1 MEWINRLPCNEI
13 YWGVIPSINLV
24 DAINKMIQT
33 LPKKRTRPDWLKIK
47 LTTTG
52 KFLETQKLIRENN
65 LNTVCEEARCPNI
78 YECWGRQTATIMIL
92 GDTCTRSCGFCSVKT
107 GKPLDIDTLE
117 PVRTGHTVKAMNL
130 RHVVITSVDR
140 DDLKNDY
147 GADIWAETIQQI
159 RIQAP
164 NYSIE
169 VLTPDFRNYAP
180 AYKKV
185 FQAAPDI
192 FSHNVE
198 CVRRISKAVRPQ
210 SDWNRS
216 LSILKASV
224 EWGLKTKTGMMVG
237 LGETDSEVLV
247 TMQESAD
254 LGISIFN
261 IGQYL
266 QPTLNHLPVQRF
278 VHPDIFKMYKEKGLG
293 MGFAVVESGPL
304 VRSSYHAGEQVRQ
317 LESVNN

>member
-1 MEWINRLPCNEI
+1 MTAQPQVKE
-13 YWGVIPSINLV
+13 
-24 DAINKMIQT
+24 
-33 LPKKRTRPDWLKIK
+33 RTRPDWLKIR
-47 LTTTG
+47 LTTSG
-52 KFLETQKLIRENN
+52 KFLETQKLIRKNN
-65 LNTVCEEARCPNI
+65 LHTVCEEARCPNI

-92 GDTCTRSCGFCSVKT
+92 GGTCTRSCGFCSVKT
-107 GKPLDIDTLE
+107 GKPLATDILE
-117 PVRTGHTVKAMNL
+117 PVRTGHTVKAMKL

-147 GADIWAETIQQI
+147 GADIWAKTIQQI

-164 NYSIE
+164 NCTIE
-169 VLTPDFRNYAP
+169 VLTPDFRYYRP
-180 AYKKV
+180 AFEKV

-192 FSHNVE
+192 FSHNIE
-198 CVRRISKAVRPQ
+198 CVQRISKAVRPQ

-216 LSILKASV
+216 FAILRASIA
-224 EWGLKTKTGMMVG
+224 WGLQTKTGMMVG
-237 LGETDSEVLV
+237 LGENNSEVLE
-247 TMQESAD
+247 TMQEIAD

-304 VRSSYHAGEQVRQ
+304 VRSSYHADEQVRR
-317 LESVNN
+317 LESINN